1 MSRWNQISPLIGL
14 FFAAGTAP
22 AQTPTLP
29 PAAAGEVDFARDIAP
44 ILETR
49 CQGCHG
55 PDQQMSGLRLD
66 TRAGLLKGGYAGPAV
81 RVGRSA
87 ESLLIHLVAGLDE
100 ARVMPMG
107 GERLTPRRIG
117 LLRAWVDQGARWP
130 EESQGAQQ
138 SEQTSEKPRGRIKQ
152 RHWSFIPPERPAIP
166 SWRNQEWVRN
176 PIDAFVLAKL
186 EQEGI
191 RPSPPADRSRLIRRV
206 SLDLT
211 GLPPTPRELEQ
222 FLADDQAGAY
232 ERLVDRLLA
241 SEHYGEKWALHW
253 LDQARFG
260 ESDGYQ
266 ADFTRPAAWRWRH
279 WVIGALNRNMPFD
292 QFTIEQLAGDLLPDA
307 TIDQHVATGFHRNT
321 LTNRESGFP
330 LEMDRVE
337 QVFDRANTVG
347 TVWLG
352 LTVGC
357 ARCHDHKFDPLTQ
370 REYYELYSFFNTVAE
385 VNIVAPLPGEADPY
399 LERKQDYDRQW
410 RALMAEYKVDERQ
423 AEWEAKVLRAC
434 LNPDDPAIDL
444 QWKVVCEELRFEVDG
459 IHQSRFSGG
468 EEILRI
474 PRAERPQRY
483 AKNLTR
489 YFVNFVFGR
498 YTPKQ
503 RYKELCWDELKE
515 RLATLEAD
523 YPALSEAQAISDNPN
538 PPDTHILLRGDF
550 RSPGLQ
556 VRAGTPSFLPPLP
569 EGDKVNRLA
578 FARWLVA
585 RENPLTARVAVN
597 RMWQEFFGLGLVTTS
612 ADFGA
617 RGEAP
622 SHPELLDWLAVE
634 FMDGGWDMKAMH
646 KRIVTSTTYRQAS
659 RTRPELETRDPN
671 NQLLARQS
679 RLRLSAEMIRD
690 TALAVSGL
698 LDRRIGG
705 RSIRPALPGGV
716 TDLGFGDF
724 IQWPESVGADRY
736 RRGLYIFRQRT
747 LLYPQLLTFDAPNT
761 LVANC
766 RRERS
771 TTPLQAL
778 TLLNDPVFFEAAQG
792 LAARVLREKQG
803 SVRDRIDYAFRVSL
817 GRAPRPEERDRML
830 AYYREQKRMLREQP
844 ENQSM
849 SAPAG
854 GPAGVDPIE
863 AAAWVGVCS
872 VLLNLEEFITR
883 G

>member
-1 MSRWNQISPLIGL
+1 MSRRYCISALVWL
-14 FFAAGTAP
+14 FFAADMAP
-22 AQTPTLP
+22 AQAPTLP
-29 PAAAGEVDFARDIAP
+29 PAASREVDFARDIAP
-44 ILETR
+44 ILKSR
-49 CQGCHG
+49 CWSCHG

-66 TRAGLLKGGYAGPAV
+66 TRAGLLKGGYVGPAV
-81 RVGRSA
+81 RLGESA
-87 ESLLIHLVAGLDE
+87 ESRLIHLVAGLDE

-107 GERLTPRRIG
+107 GERLTRRQIG

-130 EESQGAQQ
+130 EGSSQGSEE
-138 SEQTSEKPRGRIKQ
+138 SEQARSRPKE
-152 RHWSFIPPERPAIP
+152 RHWSFIPPERPVIP
-166 SWRNQEWVRN
+166 SLRNQEWLRN
-176 PIDAFVLAKL
+176 PVDAFVFAKL

-191 RPSPPADRSRLIRRV
+191 GPSPAADRFRLIRRV
-206 SLDLT
+206 SFDLI
-211 GLPPTPRELEQ
+211 GLPPTPREVEQ
-222 FLADDQAGAY
+222 FLSDDQAGAY
-232 ERLVDRLLA
+232 GRLVDRLLA

-279 WVIGALNRNMPFD
+279 WVIGALNANMPFD
-292 QFTIEQLAGDLLPDA
+292 QFTIEQIAGDLLPDA
-307 TIDQHVATGFHRNT
+307 TIDQRVATGFHRNT

-337 QVFDRANTVG
+337 QVFDRADTVG

-370 REYYELYSFFNTVAE
+370 KEYYELYSFFNTVVE
-385 VNIVAPLPGEADPY
+385 VNIVAPLPGETAPY
-399 LERKQDYDRQW
+399 LERKQDYDRKR
-410 RALMAEYKVDERQ
+410 RALMAEYKVAELQ
-423 AEWEAKVLRAC
+423 AEWEAKVLPAC
-434 LNPDDPAIDL
+434 LNPDDLAIDL
-444 QWKVVCEELRFEVDG
+444 QWKVICEELRFEVDG
-459 IHQSRFSGG
+459 IQQSRFSGG

-474 PRAERPQRY
+474 SPAERPERY

-489 YFVNFVFGR
+489 YFINFVFGR
-498 YTPKQ
+498 YVEKQ

-523 YPALSEAQAISDNPN
+523 YPALSEAQVITDNPN
-538 PPDTHILLRGDF
+538 PPDTHILLGGNF

-556 VRAGTPSFLPPLP
+556 VQAGTPAFLPPLP
-569 EGDKVNRLA
+569 EGGKPNRLV
-578 FARWLVA
+578 FARWLVS
-585 RENPLTARVAVN
+585 RGSPLTARVAVN
-597 RMWQEFFGLGLVTTS
+597 RMWQEFFGQGLVTTS
-612 ADFGA
+612 EDFGA
-617 RGEAP
+617 RGEKP

-634 FMDGGWDMKAMH
+634 FMDGGWDMNAMH
-646 KRIVTSTTYRQAS
+646 KLIVTSATYRQAS
-659 RTRPELETRDPN
+659 KTRPELETRDPN
-671 NQLLARQS
+671 NRLLARQS

-690 TALAVSGL
+690 ATLAASGL

-716 TDLGFGDF
+716 ADLGFGDF
-724 IQWPESVGADRY
+724 IQWPESSGADKY

-747 LLYPQLLTFDAPNT
+747 MLYPQLITFDAPNT
-761 LVANC
+761 LVADC

-792 LAARVLREKQG
+792 LAARILREEQG
-803 SVRDRIDYAFRVSL
+803 SVADRIDYAFRVSL
-817 GRAPRPEERDRML
+817 GRAPRAEELERML
-830 AYYREQKRMLREQP
+830 AYYREQEQMLREHP
-844 ENQSM
+844 KNQKM
-849 SAPAG
+849 LIPG
-854 GPAGVDPIE
+854 GGIKGIDPME
-863 AAAWVGVCS
+863 AATWVGVSS